1 MIILTLGKA
10 RTCKKIWTTT
20 NIKELLKAIKTS
32 PHRSSDHLWNQ
43 LIELKKTTTKTAQE
57 MKIYLL
63 GHCEYDLDIIQSHW
77 MTLHCQLS

>member
-10 RTCKKIWTTT
+10 RTCKKLWTTPT

-43 LIELKKTTTKTAQE
+43 LIELKKKTTKKTAQE

-63 GHCEYDLDIIQSHW
+63 GHCEYG
-77 MTLHCQLS
+77 C